1 MSLKIE
7 EILNELEENST
18 ATPEND
24 FAAGL
29 LGKEAQEKTA
39 SDNTEETT
47 EEAAPETTDEDLV
60 KEADAQGRIMA
71 RAFVEELNKVAVAPV
86 ADYPADPGAIPN
98 NPALE
103 LPRGEGNQPH
113 AEQNAKVNAII
124 GQLTAANK
132 VGAGEIAGPAGVMS
146 MEEKTPGNEV
156 QVAADAAKEQE
167 QAATGGGPSGEVKTS
182 AEDIISS
189 LYNTYFGE

>member
-7 EILNELEENST
+7 EILQELEASST

-24 FAAGL
+24 FARGL
-29 LGKEAQEKTA
+29 LGQEQEKVAEDSSTETA
-39 SDNTEETT
+39 ENVS
-47 EEAAPETTDEDLV
+47 TDEDLV

-71 RAFVEELNKVAVAPV
+71 RAFVEELNKVAVAPI

-103 LPRGEGNQPH
+103 LPRGEANQPH
-113 AEQNAKVNAII
+113 AEQSAKVNAII
-124 GQLTAANK
+124 AQLTSANK
-132 VGAGEIAGPAGVMS
+132 VGAGEIASPAGVVS
-146 MEEKTPGNEV
+146 IEEKTPGNEV

-167 QAATGGGPSGEVKTS
+167 QAATGGGASGEKTGADRILS
-182 AEDIISS
+182 N
-189 LYNTYFGE
+189 LYTTYFGE

>member
-24 FAAGL
+24 FAKGL
-29 LGKEAQEKTA
+29 LGQEKVA
-39 SDNTEETT
+39 EDNSETETT
-47 EEAAPETTDEDLV
+47 PSSPETTDEDLV

-86 ADYPADPGAIPN
+86 ADYPADPGAIPS

-132 VGAGEIAGPAGVMS
+132 VGAGEISGPAGVMS

-167 QAATGGGPSGEVKTS
+167 QAATGGGPSAEKTS

-189 LYNTYFGE
+189 LYDTYFGE